1 MKKLPLMLFAGL
13 LLAAPASR
21 LSAHSAFSTTMAEES
36 LDDTTARRVLAL
48 AAPLLATTSL
58 TLYAEYQVGIVTIT
72 DLGPIRNGRRYG
84 VTRGSDY
91 IIIDDWVIG

>member
-1 MKKLPLMLFAGL
+1 MKISHL
-13 LLAAPASR
+13 LLSAFLLATPASR
-21 LSAHSAFSTTMAEES
+21 LSAHSAFSTTMVEES
-36 LDDTTARRVLAL
+36 LDDATARRVLSL

-91 IIIDDWVIG
+91 IIIDDFVIG